1 MIEEILEY
9 NKKFVEEKKY
19 LDYKTDKFPNKK
31 IAVVTCMDTRLVE
44 LLPAALGFKNGD
56 IKLIKNAGGIITSPF
71 GSAVRSLLIGVY
83 KLNVEN
89 IMVIGHKECG
99 AKVVDGKEIKKLMIS
114 RGVKKEEI
122 DTMKYCGKDVETWL
136 AGFSSTSQAII
147 DSVNL
152 LLNHPLMPK
161 DVKIGG
167 YIMDPHTGELETL
180 VEADI

>member
-9 NKKFVEEKKY
+9 NKKFIEEKKY
-19 LDYKTDKFPNKK
+19 ENYVTDKFPNKK
-31 IAVVTCMDTRLVE
+31 IAVLTCMDTRLVE

-56 IKLIKNAGGIITSPF
+56 IKIVKNAGGIISSPF

-89 IMVIGHKECG
+89 IMVICHKECG
-99 AKVVDGKEIKKLMIS
+99 AKVVDGPEIKKLMIE
-114 RGVKKEEI
+114 RGIDFNEI
-122 DTMKYCGKDVETWL
+122 ETMKYCGIDVEKWIC
-136 AGFSSTSQAII
+136 GFESTKKAIA
-147 DSVNL
+147 DSVKIL
-152 LLNHPLMPK
+152 IEHPLMPK

-167 YIMDPHTGELETL
+167 YLMDPYTGELQTI

>member
-9 NKKFVEEKKY
+9 NKKFIEEKKY
-19 LDYKTDKFPNKK
+19 EDYRTDKYPNKK

-89 IMVIGHKECG
+89 IMIIGHKECG
-99 AKVVDGKEIKKLMIS
+99 AKIVDGKEVKELMIQ
-114 RGVKKEEI
+114 RGIKPEEI
-122 DTMKYCGKDVETWL
+122 ETMKYCGVDVETWIG
-136 AGFSSTSQAII
+136 GFESTSKAVM
-147 DSVNL
+147 DSVML
-152 LLNHPLMPK
+152 LREHPLMPK

-167 YIMDPHTGELETL
+167 YIMDPVTGEIETI

>member
-9 NKKFVEEKKY
+9 NRNFVKEKKY
-19 LDYKTDKFPNKK
+19 KNYETDKFPNKK

-56 IKLIKNAGGIITSPF
+56 IKLIKNAGGIITNKF

-83 KLNVEN
+83 ELNVEN

-99 AKVVDGKEIKKLMIS
+99 AKQVNGLEIERKMIS
-114 RGVKKEEI
+114 RGIKKEEI
-122 DTMKYCGKDVETWL
+122 ETIKYCGIDVEKWL
-136 AGFSSTSQAII
+136 GGFDSTSKAIE
-147 DSVNL
+147 DTVML
-152 LLNHPLMPK
+152 LRNHPLMPS

-167 YIMDPHTGELETL
+167 YLMDPWTGELATI
-180 VEADI
+180 VDADF